1 MIANM
6 DRTGRSAYYERP
18 ARKGNKVEAEKAKA
32 KAEICTNCTSVTC
45 NGNCKLF
52 MRKK

>member
-18 ARKGNKVEAEKAKA
+18 ARKGNKVEADKAKA
-32 KAEICTNCTSVTC
+32 KADICVNCTEKSC

-52 MRKK
+52 RRNK